1 MKTTAILALIAC
13 SKAASLKAELSE
25 KTEDKLL
32 AQVEQAGC
40 VSATSTASGAQAY
53 GGCGGFGFPGY
64 GCAAPYYG
72 GFGGC
77 GGYGGWG
84 VPAPSFGGYGGY
96 PGCVSASSYGCGGG
110 YGYGGYG
117 GYPYGGCSPYGGCG
131 GWGAPYGYGSGY
143 GNCGSTYNYVPVG
156 QYNYCDN
163 SLAQNVGRF
172 NNQNTCIGPQIQQG
186 FRNNQYYDG
195 SSVINTCREV
205 VDAPETT
212 IIRENN
218 QKFGGNYNEVC
229 NHENTDASKVCTDIA
244 KAALV
249 GACGTVVRNS
259 VC

>member
-1 MKTTAILALIAC
+1 MKSTLILAISAIAIQNTQ
-13 SKAASLKAELSE
+13 AASLRAMTKVEAKAE
-25 KTEDKLL
+25 
-32 AQVEQAGC
+32 
-40 VSATSTASGAQAY
+40 AQAESKAEAKVEAKQCAPGIVQATTTSCNGGFGGCAPSWGGCGWGVPSWGGYPY
-53 GGCGGFGFPGY
+53 GGCGG
-64 GCAAPYYG
+64 
-72 GFGGC
+72 
-77 GGYGGWG
+77 WG
-84 VPAPSFGGYGGY
+84 APSFGGW
-96 PGCVSASSYGCGGG
+96 
-110 YGYGGYG
+110 
-117 GYPYGGCSPYGGCG
+117 GGCSPYGGCG

-163 SLAQNVGRF
+163 SLAQNVGRY

-229 NHENTDASKVCTDIA
+229 NHENTDASKVCTDIS